1 MKKKIL
7 ILANNA
13 GGLYNFRKELLERLI
28 TEEHEVIVSVP
39 YAQKEIGLIEE
50 IGCVVYETE
59 LNRHGINPIE
69 ELKLLAYYNRL
80 IKNVEPDVILTY
92 TIKPN
97 IYGGII
103 AKKYN
108 ISHIA
113 NITGLGTA
121 LEKTGIQQKSLIYL
135 YKYAFSNIQTV
146 FFQNKENR
154 QFFIDNDIVIDK
166 HKLIPG
172 SGVNLKYFYMQ
183 EYPLTVKSTEFV
195 FISRIMKEKGINQY
209 LEAAKYIT
217 RKYPNTKFHICGSLE
232 GNYQKTIKKYQKNNI
247 IEYHGKV
254 TDIREV
260 LKHTHCTV
268 HPTYYPEGMSNVLL
282 ESAASGRPIIS
293 TNRSGTREIIDD
305 GINGYLINEKNTE
318 DLIEKLELFL
328 QLPHEKK
335 RAMGIAG
342 RKKTEAEFDRKIVVK
357 AYLQEII
364 NG

>member
-121 LEKTGIQQKSLIYL
+121 LEKNRNTTK
-135 YKYAFSNIQTV
+135 V
-146 FFQNKENR
+146 FNL
-154 QFFIDNDIVIDK
+154 FI
-166 HKLIPG
+166 
-172 SGVNLKYFYMQ
+172 
-183 EYPLTVKSTEFV
+183 
-195 FISRIMKEKGINQY
+195 
-209 LEAAKYIT
+209 
-217 RKYPNTKFHICGSLE
+217 
-232 GNYQKTIKKYQKNNI
+232 
-247 IEYHGKV
+247 
-254 TDIREV
+254 
-260 LKHTHCTV
+260 
-268 HPTYYPEGMSNVLL
+268 
-282 ESAASGRPIIS
+282 
-293 TNRSGTREIIDD
+293 
-305 GINGYLINEKNTE
+305 
-318 DLIEKLELFL
+318 
-328 QLPHEKK
+328 
-335 RAMGIAG
+335 
-342 RKKTEAEFDRKIVVK
+342 
-357 AYLQEII
+357 
-364 NG
+364 